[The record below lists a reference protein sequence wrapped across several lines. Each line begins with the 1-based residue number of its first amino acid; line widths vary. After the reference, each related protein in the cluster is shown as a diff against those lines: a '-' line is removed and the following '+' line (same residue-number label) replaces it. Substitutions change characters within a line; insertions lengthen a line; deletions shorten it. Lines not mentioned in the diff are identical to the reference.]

1 VYVERAKLC
10 SRSAVLDTHAMATLS
25 FDDSWMDEVSGQE
38 CAQMGEFKDD
48 QVWAYSVSCG

>member
-1 VYVERAKLC
+1 MYVERAKLC